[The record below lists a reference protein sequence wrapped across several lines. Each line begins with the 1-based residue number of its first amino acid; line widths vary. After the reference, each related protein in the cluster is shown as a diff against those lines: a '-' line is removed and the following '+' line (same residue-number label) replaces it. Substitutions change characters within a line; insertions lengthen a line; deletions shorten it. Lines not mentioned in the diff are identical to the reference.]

1 MDFTPEHLLFLANSA
16 EFEKV
21 VASDPVLDE
30 IEASRID
37 YALERLLLFEAV
49 RGLLHSS
56 RLSLRQRFQNYGQCP
71 V

>member
-49 RGLLHSS
+49 RGTLVIC
-56 RLSLRQRFQNYGQCP
+56 GDVP
-71 V
+71 VRPITPFI

>member
-1 MDFTPEHLLFLANSA
+1 MDFTPEQLLFLANSA

-37 YALERLLLFEAV
+37 YALERLLLFDNQT
-49 RGLLHSS
+49 LLLT
-56 RLSLRQRFQNYGQCP
+56 RWVTLSY
-71 V
+71 